1 MTPSRRL
8 ANQFGPLLAT
18 LIFLLIGVGVYL
30 CANSFTN
37 DAEWVSHTN
46 EVMAQIGEADA
57 ALRDTEAA
65 QRGFLLTSQVEYLA
79 DYRNARQ
86 QLPRF
91 VVRLCTLVQD
101 NSAQLANCRKLQAS
115 VQTRLGQME
124 STLQLYQA
132 DGLVAAQAAIGPD
145 SLRVSTDIRHLVQQM
160 SAVERQLLLQRAASS
175 RASADLLRGL
185 ALLGIPFGI
194 AVIAMVYGLLRQE
207 NRRRAGAERETGHA
221 NDRLRNSIDE
231 LEIRTD
237 DLHEL
242 GSYASMLQSCVRGEE
257 AMALA
262 SDLLQRLLPDTAGS
276 IYRIRAS
283 RDYAEEM
290 IHWGVPAAVSPQMLA
305 HEDCWALRRGRPHAW
320 HRGAGSGCAHVHGT
334 GSDSS
339 GSGDL
344 HTLCIPMVAQGV
356 QLGFLYLSSPRG
368 DFMARVELIETAV
381 EQLAMALSNL
391 SLQETLRVQSIRDP
405 MTGLFNRRYLEESL
419 GREVARCER
428 RGLPLALLMLD
439 LDHFK
444 RFNDQHGHAGG
455 DTLLTG
461 FGSLLQRMS
470 RPEDIA
476 CRYGGEEFTLILPE
490 TTAAAAAVRAEEIRA
505 AVEAMRVQYLGR
517 DLPDVTVSVGV
528 AAMPEHGSNPELL
541 LRCADEALYRAKRE
555 GRNRVAGAGEA

>member
-30 CANSFTN
+30 CANSFSK

-46 EVMAQIGEADA
+46 EVIAQIGKADA

-65 QRGFLLTSQVEYLA
+65 QRGFLLTNRVEYLA

-86 QLPRF
+86 QLPSF
-91 VVRLCTLVQD
+91 VALLCQLVED
-101 NSAQLANCRKLQAS
+101 NPAQLANCQTLQTS
-115 VQTRLGQME
+115 VKIRLMQME
-124 STLQLYQA
+124 KNLQVYQA
-132 DGLVAAQAAIGPD
+132 QGLAHAQAVIGSD
-145 SLRVSTDIRHLVQQM
+145 VLRVSNDVRSMVQQM
-160 SAVERQLLLQRAASS
+160 SAVEQELLLQRAASS
-175 RASADLLRGL
+175 RISANLLRGL

-207 NRRRAGAERETGHA
+207 NRRRARAEKEAGHA
-221 NDRLRNSIDE
+221 NESLRSSIGE
-231 LEIRTD
+231 LEGRSA

-242 GSYASMLQSCVRGEE
+242 GNYASMLQSCMRGEE

-262 SDLLQRLLPDTAGS
+262 SDLLQRLLPGTAGS

-283 RDYAEEM
+283 RDYAEEV
-290 IHWGVPAAVSPQMLA
+290 IQWGVAAAVSPQMLA

-320 HRGAGSGCAHVHGT
+320 RQGAGSGCAHVQHT
-334 GSDSS
+334 GS

-419 GREVARCER
+419 GRELARCQR
-428 RGLPLALLMLD
+428 RSLPLAVLMLD

-455 DTLLTG
+455 DILLTD
-461 FGSLLQRMS
+461 FGGLLQRMS
-470 RPEDIA
+470 RAEDIA

-490 TTAAAAAVRAEEIRA
+490 ATAAVAAVRAEEIRA
-505 AVEAMRVQYLGR
+505 AVEGMRVQYLGR
-517 DLPDVTVSVGV
+517 ELHDVTVSVGV
-528 AAMPEHGSNPELL
+528 AAMPEHGSDPELL